1 MFIHL
6 GYTYISS
13 CLHIQ
18 NLLPPLLPAF
28 LGFAKDGAMPKLC
41 RGYSERVPCI
51 FSPSK
56 IGKPARPHQGD
67 KCLFCDVEK
76 MKTACETT
84 KGKANVA
91 RCLKAFRAHYET
103 HNYVYNSALM
113 RVPDERREK
122 FHEEALKSKRGPPQ
136 QRRQR
141 RNATAV
147 AQADTVAAQWTAAL
161 QHRKRAFKELEQEEV
176 TAYKKRRTAD
186 RTRVTKKFFLDNQ
199 LQQPEA
205 KDIAENDAGLPAA
218 SSTDRAPFV
227 EGYCKFGS
235 WGICRDCHS
244 LQPRPLEPLDTR
256 RVAQAEITA
265 KACKQCRSKKWVPQP
280 SDIPRPLRKLSLK
293 MVRKLRP
300 LEIDVGP
307 IKKANNGYRMHSA
320 MTRLSWGKLLV
331 KDKIAKAR
339 ATRIAW
345 GFLFFI

>member
-1 MFIHL
+1 
-6 GYTYISS
+6 
-13 CLHIQ
+13 
-18 NLLPPLLPAF
+18 
-28 LGFAKDGAMPKLC
+28 MPKLC
-41 RGYSERVPCI
+41 SSYSEQVPCI

-56 IGKPARPHQGD
+56 IGKPARPFVGD

-76 MKTACETT
+76 MKTACESI
-84 KGKANVA
+84 KGRGSVV
-91 RCLKAFRAHYET
+91 RSLKAFRAHYET
-103 HNYVYNSALM
+103 HSYVYNSAMM

-122 FHEEALKSKRGPPQ
+122 FQEEALKSKRGPP
-136 QRRQR
+136 RQR
-141 RNATAV
+141 RTATAT

-161 QHRKRAFKELEQEEV
+161 QHRKRAFKELGKEEV

-331 KDKIAKAR
+331 KDTIAKAR

-345 GFLFFI
+345 GFLFLIYIYITVYIVVLTDEQ